1 MDENTKLYVFDKK
14 EIALIFLFLLLSSA
28 TSFVLGIKVGKNFS
42 LGEAGI
48 TREDINKV
56 EMLSRQE
63 EEVNKTLEGQ
73 KDSEV
78 VPEAQTLR
86 DMSQKSLDEKLK
98 EELAREEERLRANT
112 DSATQT
118 AIPAVEQTAA
128 AVGDDT
134 FEIIDPLKDKMN
146 PEISPGDKKF
156 TVQLGSHRSR
166 EDAESFANGFLIR
179 GYTPI
184 IREVKLEN
192 GTWYRVSLGQFD
204 SVADAKDYV
213 IKEKALFQGQDY
225 VIVKFE

>member
-48 TREDINKV
+48 TQEDVNKV

-63 EEVNKTLEGQ
+63 EEVNKTLEGERESNLTP
-73 KDSEV
+73 DAE
-78 VPEAQTLR
+78 TLR

-98 EELAREEERLRANT
+98 EELAREEERLRAT
-112 DSATQT
+112 TGDVTPTSTPVVEPTMQT
-118 AIPAVEQTAA
+118 E
-128 AVGDDT
+128 DT
-134 FEIIDPLKDKMN
+134 FEIIDPLKEKMN
-146 PEISPGDKKF
+146 LDVTAGEKKF
-156 TVQLGSHRSR
+156 TIQLGSHRSR

-184 IREVKLEN
+184 IREVKLQN

>member
-42 LGEAGI
+42 FTQAGI
-48 TREDINKV
+48 TNEDVKKV
-56 EMLSRQE
+56 EMLSTQE
-63 EEVNKTLEGQ
+63 EEVNKALKESNDATQ
-73 KDSEV
+73 
-78 VPEAQTLR
+78 VPGNEALK

-98 EELAREEERLRANT
+98 EELAKEEERLRSGNQAVT
-112 DSATQT
+112 PTAVATALDSETPVQ
-118 AIPAVEQTAA
+118 
-128 AVGDDT
+128 DS
-134 FEIIDPLKDKMN
+134 FEIIDPRQEAMN
-146 PEISPGDKKF
+146 REIVGAEKKF

-184 IREVKLEN
+184 IREVKLDN
-192 GTWYRVSLGQFD
+192 GTWYRVSLGTFD
-204 SVADAKDYV
+204 SVTDAKDYV

>member
-48 TREDINKV
+48 TREDVNKV

-63 EEVNKTLEGQ
+63 EEVNKTLESEKGSNVVP
-73 KDSEV
+73 DSE
-78 VPEAQTLR
+78 TLR

-98 EELAREEERLRANT
+98 EELAKEEERLRGGNVETAP
-112 DSATQT
+112 SAVPT
-118 AIPAVEQTAA
+118 VEQATPIPE
-128 AVGDDT
+128 DT
-134 FEIIDPLKDKMN
+134 FEIIDPQKERMN
-146 PEISPGDKKF
+146 ADVVGADKKF
-156 TVQLGSHRSR
+156 TIQLGSHRSR

-184 IREVKLEN
+184 IREVKLKN
-192 GTWYRVSLGQFD
+192 GTWYRVSLGMFD

>member
-63 EEVNKTLEGQ
+63 EEVNKTLENEKGTNSVP
-73 KDSEV
+73 DSE
-78 VPEAQTLR
+78 TLR

-98 EELAREEERLRANT
+98 EELAKEEERLRGGNAEAVPT
-112 DSATQT
+112 SA
-118 AIPAVEQTAA
+118 AA
-128 AVGDDT
+128 AVENAPVGEDT
-134 FEIIDPLKDKMN
+134 FEIIDPQRERMN
-146 PEISPGDKKF
+146 PEVVGAENKF
-156 TVQLGSHRSR
+156 TIQLGSHRSR

-184 IREVKLEN
+184 IREVKLKN
-192 GTWYRVSLGQFD
+192 GTWYRVSLGTFD